1 MSRLSSPLKRTQR
14 FHKLEYAS
22 TLRGHG
28 NIPRRLFRQGL
39 SVHIVADAWTEL
51 MSRVIRAAKRDGHSG
66 GSRSVRD
73 HDVDIIMEALCFC
86 SLPKTT
92 LATLPILDIF
102 WILPLHPAHKHS
114 CVCSQLLSAVSTPF
128 QTPPSVSHPHLSDQL
143 SDLPQNWVSLAFP
156 SSELSL
162 EPLHP
167 QTT

>member
-86 SLPKTT
+86 SLPKR
-92 LATLPILDIF
+92 LWPHYPYSIYSGSCPYIQLINIHAFAPNSYPQFLRLFKRHLPRRT
-102 WILPLHPAHKHS
+102 PT
-114 CVCSQLLSAVSTPF
+114 SQT
-128 QTPPSVSHPHLSDQL
+128 
-143 SDLPQNWVSLAFP
+143 
-156 SSELSL
+156 SSPTYRKTGS
-162 EPLHP
+162 P
-167 QTT
+167 